1 MSRSLGSRSL
11 AGVVP
16 PAGRRLAT
24 LAVAALGCL
33 AISPPLASSAAA
45 TAPDSGAG
53 AGAAEARARFGPLG
67 RLAGSCWTGLV
78 PGDLPNV
85 HCFTWEWDGRFLR
98 DRHVVE
104 TPAGADYEGQT
115 LYAWDPELG
124 RVGFTYWSNDGAV
137 TRGEATF
144 DTAGAEEVVFPERY
158 SSDEGVRE
166 LRSVWRFTGPDRY
179 ESIVEELRDGEWHLL
194 WRSAYERTGPAG
206 EGAPGESSEGDSW
219 ASYLAHVAAAS
230 ASLRLH
236 DTAAARRWLAA
247 APAAHRGW
255 EWDLLDARADQASAV
270 LRGHEG
276 PVLRVAIS
284 PDGRWLASAG
294 ADGTVRLRALPGT
307 AGERVLEAGG
317 EIYSVAF
324 SPDSALIAATGRN
337 RVVRVWSVAEGAE
350 RWSAEL
356 PARNLSAVAF
366 SPGGTLL
373 AAGGWRR
380 IEAEGGPPAIGVVFL
395 LDAATGDRRAE
406 LEAGKVVS
414 SLAWSPDGRT
424 LAAGDLDFGTALF
437 EVAEDG
443 RSVGPPRVLM
453 PPEDGTYQ
461 AVQTVAFS
469 PDGGRLAVAAKDATV
484 RLWDPAAGTLASTLP
499 EGRGEGH
506 GNGVDGVAFHPAG
519 GLLATVSSDQ
529 TVRLWDLS
537 GSAPARVLHGH
548 TGAVHAVAFAPG
560 GDLLATASDDGTV
573 RLWRVPE
580 PSEGV
585 LRHPT
590 SVYGLAFSPDG
601 SRLASAA
608 GGGTFKVWDG
618 ATGRELVERQL
629 YADPATFDA
638 AAVGLAWHPDGERLA
653 IGTNHGDLTLWS
665 AGGER
670 LADLEPLAGGR
681 ALTVSFSPDGARALA
696 PSGGGAAAVWDL
708 ATGRRTIELPAGEAA
723 VQAAAW
729 SRDGALLVTAAADGR
744 VRLWSAGGEPAAE
757 LPGHRGPA
765 RAVAFHP
772 RGHLLASAGD
782 DGAIRLSRLPGGEP
796 AGVLEGHR
804 ERVWNLAWSPDGE
817 RLASASDDGTVRL
830 WHAERGEEI
839 LALPVGAQIYAVAWS
854 PDGRRLAV
862 APLDGTIRLLEA
874 GRSGE
879 PAP

>member
-1 MSRSLGSRSL
+1 MASRPRSRIVAIVSVAL
-11 AGVVP
+11 AGF
-16 PAGRRLAT
+16 
-24 LAVAALGCL
+24 AVSAPIAA
-33 AISPPLASSAAA
+33 PV
-45 TAPDSGAG
+45 AG
-53 AGAAEARARFGPLG
+53 AGSGAVEARARFGPLG
-67 RLAGSCWTGLV
+67 RLAGSCWSGRV
-78 PGDLPNV
+78 PGDRPDV

-104 TPAGADYEGQT
+104 APAGEEDYEGET
-115 LYAWDPELG
+115 LYAGDPEQG
-124 RVGFTYWSNDGAV
+124 RVGFTYWSSDGAV
-137 TRGEATF
+137 TRGEAIF
-144 DTAGAEEVVFPERY
+144 EAAGAEEVVFPERY

-179 ESIVEELRDGEWHLL
+179 ETIVEELRDGEWHLL
-194 WRSAYERTGPAG
+194 WRSAYERTGAAG
-206 EGAPGESSEGDSW
+206 EGGSW
-219 ASYLAHVAAAS
+219 GSYLAHVAAAS

-236 DTAAARRWLAA
+236 DTAAAQRWLAA
-247 APAAHRGW
+247 APAGHRGW
-255 EWDLLDARADQASAV
+255 EWRLLDSRADQASAV
-270 LRGHEG
+270 LRGHDG

-294 ADGTVRLRALPGT
+294 ADGTVRLRGLPG
-307 AGERVLEAGG
+307 AADERVLEAGG
-317 EIYSVAF
+317 ELYSVAF
-324 SPDSALIAATGRN
+324 SPDSRLLAATGRD
-337 RVVRVWSVAEGAE
+337 RVVRVWSVAEGTE
-350 RWSAEL
+350 LWSAEL
-356 PARNLSAVAF
+356 PAQNLSAVAF
-366 SPGGTLL
+366 SPGGALL

-380 IEAEGGPPAIGVVFL
+380 IEAEDGPPAIGVVFL
-395 LDAATGDRRAE
+395 LDAATGERRAE
-406 LEAGKVVS
+406 LTAGKVVS

-437 EVAEDG
+437 EVAADG
-443 RSVGPPRVLM
+443 GSAGPPRVLM

-461 AVQTVAFS
+461 AVQAVAFS

-484 RLWDPAAGTLASTLP
+484 RLWDPAAGTLAASLP
-499 EGRGEGH
+499 EGRDEGH

-519 GLLATVSSDQ
+519 GLLATASSDQ

-537 GSAPARVLHGH
+537 GSAPVRVLHGH

-573 RLWRVPE
+573 RLWRVPA
-580 PSEGV
+580 PGEGV
-585 LRHPT
+585 LRHPAA
-590 SVYGLAFSPDG
+590 VYGLAFSPDG

-629 YADPATFDA
+629 YSDPATFDA

-670 LADLEPLAGGR
+670 LADLEPLASGR

-696 PSGGGAAAVWDL
+696 PSGGGKAAVWDL
-708 ATGRRTIELPAGEAA
+708 ATGRRLIELPAGEAA

-729 SRDGALLVTAAADGR
+729 SRDGALLATAAADGR
-744 VRLWSAGGEPAAE
+744 VRLWHAGGEPAAD
-757 LPGHRGPA
+757 LAGHRGPA

-782 DGAIRLSRLPGGEP
+782 DGVIRLSRLPGGEP
-796 AGVLEGHR
+796 AGILEGHR

-839 LALPVGAQIYAVAWS
+839 LALPVGAQVYAVAWS
-854 PDGRRLAV
+854 PDGRRLAA
-862 APLDGTIRLLEA
+862 APLDGTVRVLEA
-874 GRSGE
+874 GRSAVS
-879 PAP
+879 AP